1 VAATGASPA
10 ELTWKAGVDF
20 LSFGGTK
27 NGCWAAEAI
36 VVFSPG
42 KLSGLAARRQRA
54 GHTFSKSRFVAAQ
67 FEAYLTEG
75 NWLRWAGAANA
86 RAGELRSGLRASGKA
101 RLGWES
107 EANEVFAVLPKA
119 AIARVRA
126 AGGTLYEWPAEA
138 MGGQLGADEDLV
150 RLVTS
155 WATRADEVERFLGMI
170 G

>member
-1 VAATGASPA
+1 MERV
-10 ELTWKAGVDF
+10 
-20 LSFGGTK
+20 SFCAYF
-27 NGCWAAEAI
+27 GCWAAEAI
-36 VVFSPG
+36 VVFSPDR
-42 KLSGLAARRQRA
+42 LSDLAARRQRA

-67 FEAYLTEG
+67 FEAYLSDG
-75 NWLRWAGAANA
+75 NWLRWAAAANA
-86 RAGELRSGLRASGKA
+86 RAEELRAGLRAGGKA

-138 MGGQLGADEDLV
+138 MGETLGADEDLV

-155 WATRADEVERFLGMI
+155 WATRAGRPAA
-170 G
+170 